1 MIFTIQDGDTAFD
14 VKDYLI
20 EQERLDFVELDQD
33 VYPGRYS
40 EQKQE
45 LWLFSNYFIKPI
57 ITFFINSQFTVVLQ
71 NKIFY
76 KRSWFELPKVVQH
89 NIGSMNTQKKVFI
102 QEHIMN
108 LHFIAYF

>member
-1 MIFTIQDGDTAFD
+1 MGLYNNHIDLQRFIMDDDRVMFSSMVNYSVPFKNVEMIFTIQDGDTAFD

-45 LWLFSNYFIKPI
+45 L
-57 ITFFINSQFTVVLQ
+57 
-71 NKIFY
+71 
-76 KRSWFELPKVVQH
+76 
-89 NIGSMNTQKKVFI
+89 
-102 QEHIMN
+102 
-108 LHFIAYF
+108 

>member
-40 EQKQE
+40 DQKQE
-45 LWLFSNYFIKPI
+45 L
-57 ITFFINSQFTVVLQ
+57 
-71 NKIFY
+71 
-76 KRSWFELPKVVQH
+76 
-89 NIGSMNTQKKVFI
+89 
-102 QEHIMN
+102 
-108 LHFIAYF
+108 